1 MPPRQ
6 NKPEQEKSL
15 EATLW
20 EAADRLRS
28 RVDAAEYKHVV
39 LGLIFLKYVSDVFA
53 KRREALERLVDDPD
67 SDYFMPT
74 DDAKASVLEDRDE
87 YASEGVFWVPEG
99 HRWNDLRKAAKQTDI
114 GERIDAAMDAI
125 EKENPSLRGV
135 LPKRYARRELTPA
148 MLGGLIDTF
157 SARILPARSTRV
169 WMSSAGSMSTS
180 SASSPLPRANS
191 AASST
196 RRAQSSG

>member
-6 NKPEQEKSL
+6 GKPQQVKSL

-39 LGLIFLKYVSDVFA
+39 LGPIFLKYVSDVFA
-53 KRREALERLVDDPD
+53 RRRKALERLVDDPD

-99 HRWNDLRKAAKQTDI
+99 HRWDDLRKAAKQTDI
-114 GERIDAAMDAI
+114 DRPCYA
-125 EKENPSLRGV
+125 PS
-135 LPKRYARRELTPA
+135 
-148 MLGGLIDTF
+148 
-157 SARILPARSTRV
+157 
-169 WMSSAGSMSTS
+169 
-180 SASSPLPRANS
+180 
-191 AASST
+191 
-196 RRAQSSG
+196 

>member
-6 NKPEQEKSL
+6 GKPEQVKSL

-53 KRREALERLVDDPD
+53 DRREALERLVDDPD

-74 DDAKASVLEDRDE
+74 DEAKRRCWRTATSTPPR
-87 YASEGVFWVPEG
+87 ACSGCRRG
-99 HRWNDLRKAAKQTDI
+99 TAGTTCARRAKQTDI

-135 LPKRYARRELTPA
+135 LPKRYARRELTPV

-157 SARILPARSTRV
+157 SRKDL
-169 WMSSAGSMSTS
+169 AG
-180 SASSPLPRANS
+180 AGAQGPGCPRP
-191 AASST
+191 
-196 RRAQSSG
+196 GL